1 MKYILDP
8 NNPIIKDEAF
18 AIKERHETV
27 GLMVSL
33 PQMERG
39 TDWEL
44 AYLLKERRIVD
55 EAGDVLRERITSCID
70 RLQEVIE
77 GYPKFSLEKSIDKL
91 FLRLF

>member
-39 TDWEL
+39 TD
-44 AYLLKERRIVD
+44 
-55 EAGDVLRERITSCID
+55 
-70 RLQEVIE
+70 
-77 GYPKFSLEKSIDKL
+77 
-91 FLRLF
+91 

>member
-39 TDWEL
+39 TDWDL
-44 AYLLKERRIVD
+44 LTYLKNAKLLTKLVM
-55 EAGDVLRERITSCID
+55 S
-70 RLQEVIE
+70 
-77 GYPKFSLEKSIDKL
+77 YEKGL
-91 FLRLF
+91 LHG

>member
-27 GLMVSL
+27 DLMVSL

-39 TDWEL
+39 TDWGLLTYLKNAEL
-44 AYLLKERRIVD
+44 LTKLVMSYEKGLLHV
-55 EAGDVLRERITSCID
+55 
-70 RLQEVIE
+70 
-77 GYPKFSLEKSIDKL
+77 
-91 FLRLF
+91 